1 MQWSTITREQLYEL
15 VWSMPMTRAAKELDV
30 SDVMLGRVCRE
41 RDVPCPPRGYW
52 AALRSEKKRSQFIQP
67 PLPTHA
73 ESAHTFHDFLLEQQ
87 ARQNADRP
95 EDFDPENLSEP
106 IPPPPN
112 EFTTSIE
119 EYRQSIE
126 QALPE
131 LLEPDQITTLH
142 PKVQKVYEYDVGVAA
157 ARKRGHWAQT
167 TLYQGDK
174 GKLQLQLLNTFVQ
187 LFDQLGFK
195 VEVAGRKYF
204 HFSVKICSWYR
215 QFHVFLQDH
224 NPRPIR
230 NKRTDEK
237 PRTRYC
243 FSWSREPDLRRYSEA
258 YYQFDELTADCV
270 RSVIVD
276 LAVKDE
282 ENYRDGVFSNYE
294 RNVEA
299 RKNAIRRFLVMEAKA
314 AEKKRKALA
323 QLLDMRVELM
333 SGAVRDMNHADQ
345 IRSLIVSVQEKSA
358 KARRPVEGLN
368 RWVGWATHYSNVLD
382 PRHMSVEG
390 VEAWIK
396 KFRLRD

>member
-15 VWSMPMTRAAKELDV
+15 VWSMPMTRAAKQLGV

-41 RDVPCPPRGYW
+41 REVPCPARGYW
-52 AALRSEKKRSQFIQP
+52 AALRSGKKLSQFIQP

-73 ESAHTFHDFLLEQQ
+73 TSAHTFHDFLLEQK

-106 IPPPPN
+106 IPPPPE

-131 LLEPDQITTLH
+131 LLEPSQITTLH
-142 PKVQKVYEYDVGVAA
+142 PTVQKVYEYDLGVAA
-157 ARKRGHWAQT
+157 ERKRGHWGQT

-187 LFDQLGFK
+187 LFCQLGFK
-195 VEVAGRKYF
+195 VEVSGRKYF

-224 NPRPIR
+224 NPRSIR

-243 FSWSREPDLRRYSEA
+243 FSWSREPDLKRYSEP

-282 ENYRDGVFSNYE
+282 ENYREGVFSSYE

-299 RKNAIRRFLVMEAKA
+299 RKNAIRRFLFLEAKA
-314 AEKKRKALA
+314 AEKKRKALE
-323 QLLDMRVELM
+323 QLLSMRVDLM

-345 IRSLIVSVQEKSA
+345 IRSLIASVQEKSA